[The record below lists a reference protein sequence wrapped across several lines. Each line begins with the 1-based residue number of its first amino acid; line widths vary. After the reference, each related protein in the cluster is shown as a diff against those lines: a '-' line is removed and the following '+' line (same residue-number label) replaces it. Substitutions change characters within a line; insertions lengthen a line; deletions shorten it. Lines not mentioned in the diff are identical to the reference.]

1 MADFEQALAK
11 TLAYEGGFV
20 NDPDDPGGM
29 TYCGISQAFP
39 NWEGWKTIEEIKKS
53 GRTPAL
59 EAQLR
64 KDVARLYYTEFWQPL
79 HGDEIASQEI
89 AEYLFDFAV
98 NSGIESAVKA
108 LQWALGFDDRDIDG
122 ILGKKTLATLNS
134 LKYGHAC
141 LQLFRQERIVHYMRV
156 IAANPNLAKFARG
169 WVRRALV

>member
-11 TLAYEGGFV
+11 TLAHEGGYTTEPNETIF
-20 NDPDDPGGM
+20 
-29 TYCGISQAFP
+29 GIDRKEFP
-39 NWEGWKTIEEIKKS
+39 NFLGWARVDNYKAN
-53 GRTPAL
+53 GTPVIADSI
-59 EAQLR
+59 LR
-64 KDVARLYYTEFWQPL
+64 VWAKDLYYKEFWQPL
-79 HGDEIASQEI
+79 HGDEITSQEI

-98 NSGIESAVKA
+98 NSGIGSAVKA
-108 LQWALGFDDRDIDG
+108 LQRALGFNDSEIDG